1 MNEERRY
8 EGKIIDKRYVDLP
21 SLMVYMAFNNP
32 EELHSVKQAI
42 HSEKCDAETVR
53 WAVNWWQTAWGGI
66 DTDTLEY
73 LGIGEE

>member
-1 MNEERRY
+1 MNDERRY

-21 SLMVYMAFNNP
+21 SL
-32 EELHSVKQAI
+32 KQAI
-42 HSEKCDAETVR
+42 HSEKCDVETVR